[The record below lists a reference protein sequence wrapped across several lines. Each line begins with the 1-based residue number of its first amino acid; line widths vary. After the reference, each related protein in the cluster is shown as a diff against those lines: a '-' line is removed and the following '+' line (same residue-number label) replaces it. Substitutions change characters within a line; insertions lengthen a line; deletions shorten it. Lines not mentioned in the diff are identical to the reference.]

1 MFACSNAQKRSVK
14 LFCSQDIFIEKGSS
28 RHARTSCMA
37 HCRVGSVK
45 PVHFRRSSHPTIRSS
60 VASIYSSQPTTS
72 HVSSLDSRS
81 WLETVLLFK
90 TLRRRFSRSVITC
103 WIHSWTLP
111 AVGCTLATSFNTRQ
125 NSQRSTYLRLNRIAE
140 VACSEFRNVA
150 G

>member
-14 LFCSQDIFIEKGSS
+14 LFLLAGHLHRKRFFQT
-28 RHARTSCMA
+28 RPHSCMA

-45 PVHFRRSSHPTIRSS
+45 PVHFRRSSHPTIKSS
-60 VASIYSSQPTTS
+60 VASIYSSQPTTF

-81 WLETVLLFK
+81 WLETVLLFR

-103 WIHSWTLP
+103 WIHSWRLL

-125 NSQRSTYLRLNRIAE
+125 NSQRSSYLRLNRIAE